1 MVPGREQTYFYLWS
15 DSGSGLQERMACG
28 AEKIKK
34 SSMEWD
40 GVGGPKD
47 VREVCITHES
57 LKCLQDP
64 FGVHE
69 EPLLYSVV
77 GALGDAEVLA
87 E

>member
-1 MVPGREQTYFYLWS
+1 
-15 DSGSGLQERMACG
+15 
-28 AEKIKK
+28 
-34 SSMEWD
+34 MEWD
-40 GVGGPKD
+40 GVGGPED
-47 VREVCITHES
+47 VREVCVTHES
-57 LKCLQDP
+57 LQCLQEP